1 MHKIS
6 GHKKVINKEEKL
18 SQKLSTAKM
27 HLKRG
32 KIKLYTKL
40 STLSTFFIPKRVFV
54 LCRNHKV
61 CNKMKNCGKHIDISN
76 MKKDENIKENV

>member
-40 STLSTFFIPKRVFV
+40 STLSTFF
-54 LCRNHKV
+54 
-61 CNKMKNCGKHIDISN
+61 CGLEKPEFTRLVALLPSSHG
-76 MKKDENIKENV
+76 

>member
-40 STLSTFFIPKRVFV
+40 STLSTFFIPKRVV
-54 LCRNHKV
+54 YIVKKQKRYLKKGKC
-61 CNKMKNCGKHIDISN
+61 KNRG
-76 MKKDENIKENV
+76 